1 MRTRDGQTL
10 EQSADNVE
18 PTDPDGVHERF
29 FAAASERLG
38 DERARELDALIG
50 TLEACADAA
59 SSPASP
65 RMSGAQC
72 NEETTHNGSAPRESV
87 RRVALASMIGTSIEW
102 YDFFIF
108 GTASALVFG
117 RLFFPTF
124 SELAGT
130 LAAFATFAVG
140 FVARPVGGLVF
151 GHFGDRLGRKT
162 MLVVTLTMMGLAT
175 FAMGLMPTYDTIGV
189 WAPILM
195 VVLRFV
201 QGLAVGGEWGGA
213 VLMATEHAGGQRRG
227 FFGSF
232 AQVGS
237 AVGGLMS
244 TGMFLLMQQLPE
256 EDFVAWGWRVP
267 FLVSIVLVF
276 VGLFIR
282 LRIME
287 SPVVREDQ
295 GKQPRREGAG
305 RRALAHRHA
314 QRAAGRGSLLRARH
328 TVLRDDGLHARL
340 HDGRLRSRAE
350 HVPHRRDGGGRG
362 PAHHDTAARRAL
374 GQARPTPRDHLRH
387 AVHHR
392 VRRAAQFHDHV
403 ADTRCSCG
411 SRSSSASASATTP
424 CTRRRRPSTTEMFPA
439 HVRYSGASLGYQ
451 LGGAIAGFVPLVA
464 ASLVGAAGGA
474 YWPIAALI
482 ALGGFVGFVC
492 ILLVRPAVAAP
503 GPQGTA

>member
-1 MRTRDGQTL
+1 MQKT
-10 EQSADNVE
+10 N
-18 PTDPDGVHERF
+18 
-29 FAAASERLG
+29 G
-38 DERARELDALIG
+38 DA
-50 TLEACADAA
+50 
-59 SSPASP
+59 
-65 RMSGAQC
+65 
-72 NEETTHNGSAPRESV
+72 APRESV

-151 GHFGDRLGRKT
+151 GHIGDRIGRKT
-162 MLVVTLTMMGLAT
+162 TLVVTLTMMGVAT
-175 FAMGLMPTYDTIGV
+175 FLMGLMPTYEVIGV

-195 VVLRFV
+195 VVLRFA

-213 VLMATEHAGGQRRG
+213 VLMATEHSDGKRRG

-256 EDFVAWGWRVP
+256 DDFLTWGWRVP
-267 FLVSIVLVF
+267 FLLSIVLVL

-287 SPVVREDQ
+287 SPVFARIKETRRLVKVPVVDLLRSDTRNVLLAAGLYLAHGVLFYAMTVYTLSYTTREYGLTQ
-295 GKQPRREGAG
+295 NTYLIGVTAAGAIQMLTIPLLGALSDKLG
-305 RRALAHRHA
+305 RRPVIIFGTLFIMAFALPLNFMITS
-314 QRAAGRGSLLRARH
+314 QVPLLMWLAVVIGICIGH
-328 TVLRDDGLHARL
+328 NSVYA
-340 HDGRLRSRAE
+340 
-350 HVPHRRDGGGRG
+350 P
-362 PAHHDTAARRAL
+362 TAAL
-374 GQARPTPRDHLRH
+374 Y
-387 AVHHR
+387 
-392 VRRAAQFHDHV
+392 
-403 ADTRCSCG
+403 S
-411 SRSSSASASATTP
+411 
-424 CTRRRRPSTTEMFPA
+424 EMFPA

-451 LGGAIAGFVPLVA
+451 LGGAIAGFVPLTA
-464 ASLVGAAGGA
+464 ASLVGAAGDA
-474 YWPIAALI
+474 YWPIPALI
-482 ALGGFVGFVC
+482 ALTGLIGFVC
-492 ILLVRPAVAAP
+492 ILLVRPVAE
-503 GPQGTA
+503 PQLREGVDASEARVRAAST

>member
-1 MRTRDGQTL
+1 
-10 EQSADNVE
+10 
-18 PTDPDGVHERF
+18 
-29 FAAASERLG
+29 
-38 DERARELDALIG
+38 
-50 TLEACADAA
+50 
-59 SSPASP
+59 
-65 RMSGAQC
+65 MSV
-72 NEETTHNGSAPRESV
+72 TTHNGSAPRDSAHAASPRESV
-87 RRVALASMIGTSIEW
+87 WRVALASMVGTSIEW

-108 GTASALVFG
+108 GAASALVFG
-117 RLFFPTF
+117 RLFFPNV

-175 FAMGLMPTYDTIGV
+175 FAMGLMPTFATIGV

-213 VLMATEHAGGQRRG
+213 VLMATEHAGGKRRG

-232 AQVGS
+232 AQIGS

-244 TGMFLLMQQLPE
+244 TGMFALLTWRLPE
-256 EDFVAWGWRVP
+256 EDFLQWGWRVP
-267 FLVSIVLVF
+267 FLLSIVLVL

-287 SPVVREDQ
+287 SPVFAKLKESRQVLKVPVVELLRGDLRNVLLAAGLYCAHGILFYAMTVYTISYATRAYGLAQ
-295 GKQPRREGAG
+295 NTYLIGVTLAGFGQLFTIPLLGALSDKVG
-305 RRALAHRHA
+305 RRPVMIFGTLFIMAFSIPLNFMITSAVPVLMW
-314 QRAAGRGSLLRARH
+314 AAVVVSICVGHNS
-328 TVLRDDGLHARL
+328 VY
-340 HDGRLRSRAE
+340 S
-350 HVPHRRDGGGRG
+350 P
-362 PAHHDTAARRAL
+362 TAAL
-374 GQARPTPRDHLRH
+374 Y
-387 AVHHR
+387 
-392 VRRAAQFHDHV
+392 
-403 ADTRCSCG
+403 S
-411 SRSSSASASATTP
+411 
-424 CTRRRRPSTTEMFPA
+424 EMFPA

-482 ALGGFVGFVC
+482 ALGGLVGFVC

-503 GPQGTA
+503 GTQRP

>member
-1 MRTRDGQTL
+1 VQKTTG
-10 EQSADNVE
+10 
-18 PTDPDGVHERF
+18 
-29 FAAASERLG
+29 
-38 DERARELDALIG
+38 
-50 TLEACADAA
+50 DAA
-59 SSPASP
+59 PK
-65 RMSGAQC
+65 
-72 NEETTHNGSAPRESV
+72 ESV

-151 GHFGDRLGRKT
+151 GHIGDRIGRKT
-162 MLVVTLTMMGLAT
+162 TLVVTLTMMGVAT
-175 FAMGLMPTYDTIGV
+175 FLMGLMPTYAVIGV

-195 VVLRFV
+195 VVLRFA

-213 VLMATEHAGGQRRG
+213 VLMATEHSDGKRRG

-256 EDFVAWGWRVP
+256 DDFLSWGWRVP
-267 FLVSIVLVF
+267 FLVSIVLVL

-287 SPVVREDQ
+287 SPVFARIKETRRLVRVPVVDLLRSDTRNVLLAA
-295 GKQPRREGAG
+295 GLYLAHGVLFYAMTVYTLNYTTREYGLTQSTYLIGVTAAGALQILTIPLLGALSDKLG
-305 RRALAHRHA
+305 RRPVIIFGTLFIMAFALPLNFMITS
-314 QRAAGRGSLLRARH
+314 QVPLLTWLAVVIGICIGH
-328 TVLRDDGLHARL
+328 NSVYA
-340 HDGRLRSRAE
+340 
-350 HVPHRRDGGGRG
+350 P
-362 PAHHDTAARRAL
+362 TAAL
-374 GQARPTPRDHLRH
+374 Y
-387 AVHHR
+387 
-392 VRRAAQFHDHV
+392 
-403 ADTRCSCG
+403 S
-411 SRSSSASASATTP
+411 
-424 CTRRRRPSTTEMFPA
+424 EMFPA
-439 HVRYSGASLGYQ
+439 EVRYSGASLGYQ
-451 LGGAIAGFVPLVA
+451 LGGAIAGFVPLTA

-474 YWPIAALI
+474 YWPIPALI
-482 ALGGFVGFVC
+482 AVTGLIGFVC
-492 ILLVRPAVAAP
+492 ILLVRPVAEPQLREGFDAEDAREARARAVS
-503 GPQGTA
+503 T

>member
-1 MRTRDGQTL
+1 MQNKND
-10 EQSADNVE
+10 E
-18 PTDPDGVHERF
+18 
-29 FAAASERLG
+29 AA
-38 DERARELDALIG
+38 
-50 TLEACADAA
+50 
-59 SSPASP
+59 P
-65 RMSGAQC
+65 Q
-72 NEETTHNGSAPRESV
+72 ESV

-130 LAAFATFAVG
+130 LAAFASFAVG

-162 MLVVTLTMMGLAT
+162 TLIVTLTMMGLAT
-175 FAMGLMPTYDTIGV
+175 FAMGLMPTYETIGV

-244 TGMFLLMQQLPE
+244 TGMFLLMQQLPQ
-256 EDFVAWGWRVP
+256 EDFVTWGWRVP
-267 FLVSIVLVF
+267 FLLSIALVL

-287 SPVVREDQ
+287 SPEFAKDKESSRVVKVPAVELLRTDTRNVLLAAGLYCAHGILFYAMTVYTLAYTTSTYGLAQ
-295 GKQPRREGAG
+295 NTYLIGVTAAGAG
-305 RRALAHRHA
+305 QLFTIPLLGALSDKLGRRPVMINFMITSAVPVFMWLAVVVSICVGHN
-314 QRAAGRGSLLRARH
+314 S
-328 TVLRDDGLHARL
+328 VY
-340 HDGRLRSRAE
+340 S
-350 HVPHRRDGGGRG
+350 P
-362 PAHHDTAARRAL
+362 TAAL
-374 GQARPTPRDHLRH
+374 Y
-387 AVHHR
+387 
-392 VRRAAQFHDHV
+392 
-403 ADTRCSCG
+403 S
-411 SRSSSASASATTP
+411 
-424 CTRRRRPSTTEMFPA
+424 EMFPA
-439 HVRYSGASLGYQ
+439 HIRYSGASLGYQ

-482 ALGGFVGFVC
+482 ALGGLIGFVC
-492 ILLVRPAVAAP
+492 ILLVRPIPAA
-503 GPQGTA
+503 GPQEGAASANQARAQVAST

>member
-1 MRTRDGQTL
+1 MQ
-10 EQSADNVE
+10 
-18 PTDPDGVHERF
+18 
-29 FAAASERLG
+29 
-38 DERARELDALIG
+38 RENG
-50 TLEACADAA
+50 G
-59 SSPASP
+59 SP
-65 RMSGAQC
+65 
-72 NEETTHNGSAPRESV
+72 PRESV

-102 YDFFIF
+102 YDFFVF

-130 LAAFATFAVG
+130 LAAFASFAVG

-151 GHFGDRLGRKT
+151 GHFGDRIGRKT
-162 MLVVTLTMMGLAT
+162 MLVLTLTMMGVAT
-175 FAMGLMPTYDTIGV
+175 FLMGLMPTYAVIGV

-213 VLMATEHAGGQRRG
+213 VLMATEHSSGARRG

-256 EDFVAWGWRVP
+256 DDFVAWGWRVP
-267 FLVSIVLVF
+267 FLISIVLVF

-287 SPVVREDQ
+287 SPIFARIKET
-295 GKQPRREGAG
+295 RRLVKMPALELLRFDARNVLLAAGMYMAHGTLFYAMTVYTLAYTTTAYGLSRNTYLIGVTAAGAIQCLTIPFYGALSDKLG
-305 RRALAHRHA
+305 RRPVIIFGTLFIVAFAIPLNFMITSQVPVLTWLAVVIGICVGHNA
-314 QRAAGRGSLLRARH
+314 VYS
-328 TVLRDDGLHARL
+328 
-340 HDGRLRSRAE
+340 
-350 HVPHRRDGGGRG
+350 P
-362 PAHHDTAARRAL
+362 TAAL
-374 GQARPTPRDHLRH
+374 Y
-387 AVHHR
+387 
-392 VRRAAQFHDHV
+392 
-403 ADTRCSCG
+403 S
-411 SRSSSASASATTP
+411 
-424 CTRRRRPSTTEMFPA
+424 EMFPA

-451 LGGAIAGFVPLVA
+451 LGGAIAGFVPLIA
-464 ASLVGAAGGA
+464 ASLVGSAGGA

-482 ALGGFVGFVC
+482 AGGGLIGFVC
-492 ILLVRPAVAAP
+492 ILLVRPPADPQPKERAADLDH
-503 GPQGTA
+503 ASAEASSA